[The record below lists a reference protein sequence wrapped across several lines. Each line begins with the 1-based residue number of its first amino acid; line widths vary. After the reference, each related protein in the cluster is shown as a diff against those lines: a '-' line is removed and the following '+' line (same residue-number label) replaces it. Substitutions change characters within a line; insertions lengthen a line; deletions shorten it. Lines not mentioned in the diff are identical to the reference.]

1 MLSLLI
7 YFIVPSTIAL
17 VIMFYQKTTPGS
29 DHAFHLNTINRIK
42 TNGHRFIEDYL
53 FSVNE
58 KYPFYPQLYHWILSF
73 LPEKLYREKYIRIN
87 ITIKLLEIISFN
99 AFLIFLQGTIGFKD
113 IVFLYANIVFH
124 AFPFSYAAWNAKNT
138 GLSARGIGLVA
149 GQIYL
154 YLLIAYILS
163 GSFGLLVPI
172 FLIVFIILLMSQMA
186 LQFILL
192 SLPFVVL
199 VFPIPEIFPMPFI
212 AYGIFYLMMPKVAKN
227 YIIGQFNHKRN
238 YALFMADIFILK
250 SRPSIY
256 RDFIYDFWHKL
267 QTNWRLALLYIYRNP
282 LLELLYGFSFFWF
295 VIFKDYTEGYE
306 TKLNMI
312 YLFSVITLA
321 LFFITSFRKT
331 RFLGEPQ
338 RYVEFAIPLIAVL
351 FSMSFG
357 WKFLLAMIIMNI
369 VIIFLPGAIIKK
381 NYDSIFLNQ
390 NIDRDNL
397 LNFLIENKMNKSNI
411 YISNSVSLL
420 RYLFGIGCLTCNID
434 YSRWYK
440 NKSDYYKYVYDN
452 SLGRLSPVALNEYEE
467 LYKANVFIYDNK
479 IGWTKKMTENFDF
492 SQWKLKIKI
501 GEYDI
506 YCKQSIL

>member
-1 MLSLLI
+1 
-7 YFIVPSTIAL
+7 
-17 VIMFYQKTTPGS
+17 MFYQKTKPES

-42 TNGHRFIEDYL
+42 TNGHRFIKDYL

-73 LPEKLYREKYIRIN
+73 LPEKLYKEKYIRIN

-99 AFLIFLQGTIGFKD
+99 AFLLYIQGSLGFKD

-124 AFPFSYAAWNAKNT
+124 SFPFSYAAWNAKNT
-138 GLSARGIGLVA
+138 GLSARGIGLVT

-154 YLLIAYILS
+154 YLLIAYLLS
-163 GSFGLLVPI
+163 GSFWLLVPI
-172 FLIVFIILLMSQMA
+172 FLIVFIILLMSQMT

-192 SLPFVVL
+192 SLPFFVL
-199 VFPIPEIFPMPFI
+199 VFSIPEIFPMPFI
-212 AYGIFYLMMPKVAKN
+212 AFGIFYLIMPKVARN

-238 YALFMADIFILK
+238 YALFIADIFILK

-267 QTNWRLALLYIYRNP
+267 QTNWRLALFYIYRNP
-282 LLELLYGFSFFWF
+282 LLELLYGFSFLWF
-295 VIFKDYTEGYE
+295 VIYRSYNEGYE
-306 TKLNMI
+306 TNLNKLF
-312 YLFSVITLA
+312 LFSMISLL
-321 LFFITSFRKT
+321 LFFITSFNKT

-351 FSMSFG
+351 FSMSYD
-357 WKFLLAMIIMNI
+357 WKFLLSIIIMNVFVI
-369 VIIFLPGAIIKK
+369 LLPSVIIKN
-381 NYDSIFLNQ
+381 NYDRSFANQ
-390 NIDRDNL
+390 TKNRSNL
-397 LNFLIENKMNKSNI
+397 LNFLIESKMDKSHI

-420 RYLFGIGCLTCNID
+420 RYLFGIGCLTINID

-440 NKSDYYKYVYDN
+440 NKSDYYKYVYDY
-452 SLGRLSPVALNEYEE
+452 SLGRLSPFALTEYEE
-467 LYKANVFIYDNK
+467 LYEASVFIYDNK
-479 IGWTKKMTENFDF
+479 IKWTEKMAENFDF
-492 SQWKLKIKI
+492 SKWKLKTKI

-506 YCKQSIL
+506 YCKHIFL